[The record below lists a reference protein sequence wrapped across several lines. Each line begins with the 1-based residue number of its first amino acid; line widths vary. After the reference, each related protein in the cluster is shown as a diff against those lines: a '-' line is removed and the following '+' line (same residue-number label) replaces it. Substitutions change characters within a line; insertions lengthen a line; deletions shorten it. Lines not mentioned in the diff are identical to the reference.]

1 VPGGSTAVAVARGSC
16 RFHSTSV
23 ATRVIDAFPSINQAS
38 AVTTSDTDENRA
50 IHRKTPA
57 TSGRNDARTHMSG
70 EDAMAVVTEA
80 SDRVEVASRM
90 SKAVN
95 PVPAILN
102 GLLGATWRAY
112 AQHQTHVALIE
123 GWGLKGLAGQMRVRT
138 ADEPVTI
145 NTLLNR
151 LGDLDGAP
159 AFTIDAPTIGA
170 TVREVLD
177 NDMALQRYTR
187 PMLNA
192 AAEAAAAAHDAT
204 SRNLIEQ
211 ILADEEQHLAWLET
225 EIELCAK
232 LGDALYVAS
241 RL

>member
-1 VPGGSTAVAVARGSC
+1 MTHLDAIAVDTEVSDQLETA
-16 RFHSTSV
+16 T
-23 ATRVIDAFPSINQAS
+23 
-38 AVTTSDTDENRA
+38 
-50 IHRKTPA
+50 
-57 TSGRNDARTHMSG
+57 
-70 EDAMAVVTEA
+70 
-80 SDRVEVASRM
+80 RM
-90 SKAVN
+90 SKAAN
-95 PVPAILN
+95 PVLAILN

-123 GWGLKGLAGQMRVRT
+123 AWGLKGLAGQMRVRT

-145 NTLLNR
+145 HALLNR
-151 LGDLDGAP
+151 LGDLHGAP
-159 AFTIDAPTIGA
+159 AFTIEAPTIGA

-187 PMLNA
+187 PLLNA

-204 SRNLIEQ
+204 SRKLIEQ
-211 ILADEEQHLAWLET
+211 ILADEEQHLSWLET

-241 RL
+241 RLQAVTT

>member
-1 VPGGSTAVAVARGSC
+1 
-16 RFHSTSV
+16 
-23 ATRVIDAFPSINQAS
+23 
-38 AVTTSDTDENRA
+38 
-50 IHRKTPA
+50 
-57 TSGRNDARTHMSG
+57 
-70 EDAMAVVTEA
+70 MAVDTEA
-80 SDRVEVASRM
+80 SDQVEAAARM
-90 SKAVN
+90 SNSVN
-95 PVPAILN
+95 TVPAILN

-123 GWGLKGLAGQMRVRT
+123 AWGLKGLASQMRVRT

-145 NTLLNR
+145 HALLNR

-159 AFTIDAPTIGA
+159 AFTIDTPTIGT

-211 ILADEEQHLAWLET
+211 ILADEEQHLTWLET

-232 LGDALYVAS
+232 LGDALYIAS
-241 RL
+241 RLQAVTT

>member
-1 VPGGSTAVAVARGSC
+1 
-16 RFHSTSV
+16 
-23 ATRVIDAFPSINQAS
+23 
-38 AVTTSDTDENRA
+38 
-50 IHRKTPA
+50 
-57 TSGRNDARTHMSG
+57 MSN
-70 EDAMAVVTEA
+70 
-80 SDRVEVASRM
+80 S
-90 SKAVN
+90 VN

-102 GLLGATWRAY
+102 GLLGATWRAC

-123 GWGLKGLAGQMRVRT
+123 AWGLKGLAGQMRVQT

-145 NTLLNR
+145 NALLNR
-151 LGDLDGAP
+151 LGDLGGVP
-159 AFTIDAPTIGA
+159 AFTIDAPTIGV

-177 NDMALQRYTR
+177 NDMALQRDTR

-225 EIELCAK
+225 EIELFAK
-232 LGDALYVAS
+232 LGDALYIAS